1 MKILFTLFITA
12 VLVSCGP
19 KSKEKEADK
28 QGTFSGVFTYGNFS
42 DIISF
47 EVQRD
52 SADWKV
58 FFTSLEQNAVR
69 IPARQVEINE
79 DSINFVL
86 QSDRYTY
93 SFKNKWTTNF
103 DELSGTLLVDT
114 LKTKYALKRDSKNNG
129 NGLTAEEKIFTSN
142 GLQIGGTLWQPA
154 QSNGEAMV
162 FISSSGGADRSA
174 SRAEA
179 IHFSKIGYTTFHY
192 DKRGTGVSEG
202 NWQAATMEELLS
214 DDIHAIQYFS
224 ERTSIPLSKIGI
236 KGSSQGSAKIP
247 YILNDIPEL
256 KYGIVVS
263 CPGSTLLE
271 SDLNYWKNRNHQVF
285 GEDFESA
292 TELQGKV
299 FEHIAGKIS
308 RKDLEKALKSKK
320 NESWSVDIWVP
331 NLDEVEVD
339 KKLLYSPVP
348 HFQKTQQPLL
358 IIQGTADEI
367 IPVNSHKIIAEALEE
382 AQNDRYEIL
391 LLKDA
396 NHALNYVG
404 QTDFPYWSK
413 LHPEYLPSVE
423 RWLKAR

>member
-1 MKILFTLFITA
+1 MKIFSILFIA
-12 VLVSCGP
+12 ASLVSCGP

-28 QGTFSGVFTYGNFS
+28 PGIFSGVFTHGNFS

-47 EVQRD
+47 EIQKD

-69 IPARQVEINE
+69 IPAQQVKINE

-93 SFKNKWTTNF
+93 SFKNKWITNF

-114 LKTKYALKRDSKNNG
+114 LKTKYVLKRGSKNEG
-129 NGLTAEEKIFTSN
+129 NGLKAEETIFTSN
-142 GLQIGGTLWQPA
+142 ALQIGGTLWQPA
-154 QSNGEAMV
+154 EPNGEAMV

-192 DKRGTGVSEG
+192 DKRGTGISEG

-214 DDIHAIQYFS
+214 DDIHAIQYSS
-224 ERTSIPLSKIGI
+224 ERTGIPLSKIGI

-256 KYGIVVS
+256 RYGIVVS

-285 GEDFESA
+285 GGDLESA
-292 TELQGKV
+292 AELQGKV

-308 RKDLEKALKSKK
+308 RKDLEKALERKK
-320 NESWSVDIWVP
+320 NKSWSVDIWVP
-331 NLDEVEVD
+331 NLDEVQID
-339 KKLLYSPVP
+339 KKLLYSPIP

-358 IIQGTADEI
+358 VIQGTMDEI
-367 IPVNSHKIIAEALEE
+367 IPVDSHKIIVEALEK
-382 AQNDRYEIL
+382 AQNDHYEIL

-396 NHALNYVG
+396 NHTMNYVG
-404 QTDFPYWSK
+404 RTDFPYWSK
-413 LHPEYLPSVE
+413 LHPEYLSSIE
-423 RWLKAR
+423 NWLKAP

>member
-12 VLVSCGP
+12 ALVSCGP
-19 KSKEKEADK
+19 KSKKKEADK

-47 EVQRD
+47 EIQKD

-58 FFTSLEQNAVR
+58 FFTSLEQNAVS

-93 SFKNKWTTNF
+93 SFKNKWTANF

-129 NGLTAEEKIFTSN
+129 NGLTAEETIFTSN

-154 QSNGEAMV
+154 QSNGEAIV

-247 YILNDIPEL
+247 YILNDVPEL

-285 GEDFESA
+285 GEDLESA
-292 TELQGKV
+292 AELQGKV

-308 RKDLEKALKSKK
+308 RKDLEKALKSEK
-320 NESWSVDIWVP
+320 NESWSGDIWVP

-358 IIQGTADEI
+358 VIQGTADEI
-367 IPVNSHKIIAEALEE
+367 IPLNSHKIIVEALEE

-396 NHALNYVG
+396 NHAVNYVG
-404 QTDFPYWSK
+404 RTDFPYWPK

-423 RWLKAR
+423 KWLKAR